1 MSTLDQSERF
11 LYSASYSSYKGGPVT
26 AGAIVTNGR
35 IVESDPILRGFRGRP
50 VESLAEWVRK
60 MGGTLEIV
68 CPVGPLPR
76 KSHLLS

>member
-1 MSTLDQSERF
+1 MVAVTRDRT
-11 LYSASYSSYKGGPVT
+11 LYSVGFPSKNGGWVQ
-26 AGAIVTNGR
+26 AGVVVWNTR
-35 IVESDPILRGFRGRP
+35 IVESDPILRGFRGKP